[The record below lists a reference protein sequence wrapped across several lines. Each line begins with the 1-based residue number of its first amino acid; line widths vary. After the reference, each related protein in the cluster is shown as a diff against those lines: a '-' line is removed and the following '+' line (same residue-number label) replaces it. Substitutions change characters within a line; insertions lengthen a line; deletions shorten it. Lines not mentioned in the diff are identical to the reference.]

1 MQGVAATER
10 HALGARRFRVS
21 LAAVQES
28 APLAETPVLSIDD
41 LRVHFETPE
50 GAVEAVRGVSLTVNR
65 GECLGVVGES
75 GSGKSQTFMTVMGLL
90 AANGRAAGS
99 ARFHD
104 REILGLRPREL
115 NRLRG
120 CKMTMIFQDPLTA
133 LTPHVKIGEQIAE
146 PLRVHLGLGHDEAR
160 RRALDWLKR
169 VRIPEAERRL
179 GQYPHELSGGMRQ
192 RVMIA
197 AAMACGP
204 ELLIAD
210 EPTTALDVTVQAEIL
225 DLMDELKRE
234 TGTAMVLITHDM
246 GVIARLADRVCVM
259 KDGAYVEEGA
269 VETLF
274 AAPKADYT
282 RALLQAIPR
291 LDRDDR
297 GGRPTLAP
305 APAGAPTVVEGK
317 DLKVWFPI
325 PQGPL
330 RKPRMLR
337 AVDGVDLFVR
347 QGETLGVVGESGS
360 GKSTLARAVLNLVP
374 PTAGAVTLM
383 GRDITHADRAAMR
396 KARKDLQIVFQDP
409 LASLDPRMTIGDS
422 IAEPLRTFRPQLGRR
437 EAEEEVRAMMGRVGL
452 SEPLINRY
460 PHELSGGQ
468 NQRVGIAR
476 AMILQPKLVICDE
489 AVSAL
494 DVSIRAQIIDL
505 LIALQKDLGL
515 AMIFISHDLA
525 VVREISHRVMVL
537 YMGRVM
543 EAGTRERLYEHP
555 QHPYTKALLS
565 AAPIP
570 DPARERAR
578 QRVKLA
584 GEAPSPM
591 DPRTALRFLPS
602 KLPVDPAA
610 PFYVPQLR
618 EVAPGHLV
626 SEFDETPV

>member
-1 MQGVAATER
+1 M
-10 HALGARRFRVS
+10 
-21 LAAVQES
+21 
-28 APLAETPVLSIDD
+28 AETPVLTLTD
-41 LRVHFETPE
+41 LAVSFETPE
-50 GAVEAVRGVSLTVNR
+50 GPVAAVRGVSLTVRR

-75 GSGKSQTFMTVMGLL
+75 GSGKSQTFMAVMGLL
-90 AANGRAAGS
+90 AANGSATGS

-104 REILGLRPREL
+104 REILGLKPGEL
-115 NRLRG
+115 NALRG
-120 CKMTMIFQDPLTA
+120 SKMTMIFQDPLTA
-133 LTPHVKIGEQIAE
+133 LTPHVRIGEQIAE
-146 PLRVHLGLGHDEAR
+146 PLRVHLGLSRKAAEA
-160 RRALDWLKR
+160 RALDWLKR
-169 VRIPEAERRL
+169 VRIPEAERRMK
-179 GQYPHELSGGMRQ
+179 QYPHELSGGMRQ

-225 DLMDELKRE
+225 DLMADLIRE
-234 TGTAMVLITHDM
+234 TGTALVLITHDM

-259 KDGAYVEEGA
+259 KDGAYVEEGP
-269 VETLF
+269 VDQVF
-274 AAPKADYT
+274 AAPRADYT
-282 RALLQAIPR
+282 KALLAAIPR

-297 GGRPTLAP
+297 GGRPVLPP
-305 APAGAPTVVEGK
+305 APADAPVVVEGH
-317 DLKVWFPI
+317 DLKVWFPM
-325 PQGPL
+325 PQGL
-330 RKPRMLR
+330 FQKPKMLR
-337 AVDGVDLFVR
+337 AVDGVSLVVR
-347 QGETLGVVGESGS
+347 QGETLGIVGESGS

-374 PTAGAVTLM
+374 ATAGAVTLM
-383 GRDITHADRAAMR
+383 GRDITRADREAMR
-396 KARKDLQIVFQDP
+396 RARKELQIIFQDP

-422 IAEPLRTFRPQLGRR
+422 IAEPLRTFKPQLNRR
-437 EAEEEVRAMMGRVGL
+437 EAEAQVRTMMLRVGL
-452 SEPLINRY
+452 SDALINRY

-505 LIALQKDLGL
+505 LIELQKDLGM

-543 EAGTRERLYEHP
+543 EAGTRARLYEHP

-570 DPARERAR
+570 DPVRERAR
-578 QRVKLA
+578 KRVRLE

-602 KLPVDPAA
+602 KLPPDLARGDPTA

-626 SEFDETPV
+626 SEFDPA